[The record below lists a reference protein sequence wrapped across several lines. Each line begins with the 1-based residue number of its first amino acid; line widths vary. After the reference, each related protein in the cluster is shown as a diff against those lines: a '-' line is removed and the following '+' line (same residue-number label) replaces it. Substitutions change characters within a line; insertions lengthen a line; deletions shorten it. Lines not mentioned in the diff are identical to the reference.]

1 MRRTSGRPPLGD
13 ASGAYIFLKRRAGY
27 PLRDRPRSIRP
38 TILRTADHDSRLGLL
53 GLVMPHPGTPEE
65 LVMPHLGTP
74 EEPVMPHLGPRGY
87 RARAT
92 VSLTFAVD

>member
-1 MRRTSGRPPLGD
+1 MRGIYKAACGVPS
-13 ASGAYIFLKRRAGY
+13 A
-27 PLRDRPRSIRP
+27 RSIRP

-74 EEPVMPHLGPRGY
+74 EEPVMPHLTPRGY

-92 VSLTFAVD
+92 VSLTAGAAAAPIWGAAHGNADA